1 MINSE
6 TKQKLLK
13 EIEKFGNVY
22 LSCQKLNIDKST
34 YYRWK
39 EKNEKFRVVA
49 EKSEAIGRENIGEV
63 AEYSLLQ
70 NIKEKNERAIEF
82 ALTHISKKYKQDRT
96 TNVIFMHKK
105 DVVPLVPQKTLED
118 ILDEE
123 SERMQSRTTQ
133 IIEKYE
139 ALGGIPPKAD
149 GREIAFNEIEKY
161 EAYIEEYYKKKRLET
176 IDSLPI
182 QKSSKDNEYDNP
194 EKNYRDLL

>member
-22 LSCQKLNIDKST
+22 LSCQRVGIDKST

-96 TNVIFMHKK
+96 TNVVFMHKK
-105 DVVPLVPQKTLED
+105 DIIPTVPQKTLEE

-123 SERMQSRTTQ
+123 AESLQYKTEQ
-133 IIEKYE
+133 IIKKYE
-139 ALGGIPPKAD
+139 DLGGIPPKAD
-149 GREIAFNEIEKY
+149 GSEIAFNEIEKY

-182 QKSSKDNEYDNP
+182 QKSPKDNKNDNP
-194 EKNYRDLL
+194 EKNYRDPL